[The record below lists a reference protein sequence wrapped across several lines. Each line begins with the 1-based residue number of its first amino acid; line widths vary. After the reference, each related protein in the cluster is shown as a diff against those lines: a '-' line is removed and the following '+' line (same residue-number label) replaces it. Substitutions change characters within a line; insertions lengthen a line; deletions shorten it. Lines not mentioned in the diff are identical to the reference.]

1 MANCFYT
8 SRVISEISID
18 EDKSGL
24 IALIPSENEENT
36 LYVVRREEHKS
47 GVTAKSCSCK
57 GFYYR
62 NKCKHIEIVQGYWDN
77 MYKPAAPVAP
87 KVRKPRNGLVRNVRN
102 GGLIRVEQKSA
113 AKIIELPIKKDVMT
127 AALTKNSGF
136 SLMR

>member
-1 MANCFYT
+1 
-8 SRVISEISID
+8 
-18 EDKSGL
+18 
-24 IALIPSENEENT
+24 
-36 LYVVRREEHKS
+36 
-47 GVTAKSCSCK
+47 
-57 GFYYR
+57 
-62 NKCKHIEIVQGYWDN
+62 